1 MIIAVMGVSGSG
13 KTTIAR
19 ALANRFGAAFQEGD
33 DLHPP
38 ENVAKMKSGTPLDDA
53 DRWPWLARVAAW
65 IDVQRA
71 AGRDGVITCSLLKRA
86 YRHAVIG
93 DRPDVRLLYLHGE
106 EPRIAAHMAHRQ
118 GHFMPLGLLDSQFA
132 TLEEPL
138 PGEHAIIVEITD
150 SVDET
155 ILNAIKRVEPL
166 FPTPRP

>member
-1 MIIAVMGVSGSG
+1 VIA
-13 KTTIAR
+13 
-19 ALANRFGAAFQEGD
+19 
-33 DLHPP
+33 
-38 ENVAKMKSGTPLDDA
+38 
-53 DRWPWLARVAAW
+53 
-65 IDVQRA
+65 
-71 AGRDGVITCSLLKRA
+71 CSLLKRA
-86 YRHAVIG
+86 YRQAVIG